1 MNLKT
6 TLYTIIATINIS
18 KFDKRKMV
26 EEIIELIIFQTMKKQ
41 YSFKQ
46 MKKHY
51 QLFRVQML
59 MDKTKLKHDCYL
71 LVMIKY

>member
-1 MNLKT
+1 
-6 TLYTIIATINIS
+6 
-18 KFDKRKMV
+18 MV

-46 MKKHY
+46 IKKHY
-51 QLFRVQML
+51 KLFRVQML

-71 LVMIKY
+71 FAIIKY